1 MDNTGKTRNAKM
13 RQSPSTETESLRLGN
28 WSSKE
33 AWNLAAVA
41 WAAMLLGTAL
51 VLEHGFGQAPCA
63 LCLTQRAFVL
73 LAGLFVAV
81 GLAHNTR
88 LGIYP
93 LLATLAAV
101 LGGYFSVRHLY
112 LLTLPPEQVPSC
124 GVDFD
129 YLVEAFPLM
138 DILRAMTVGTGE
150 CAEQSFEI
158 PALALAGFAAMVAIT
173 INYWRMR

>member
-1 MDNTGKTRNAKM
+1 MDNTR
-13 RQSPSTETESLRLGN
+13 
-28 WSSKE
+28 KE

-41 WAAMLLGTAL
+41 WAAMLLSTAL
-51 VLEHGFGQAPCA
+51 VLEHGFGLAPCA

-73 LAGLFVAV
+73 LAGLFVTV
-81 GLAHNTR
+81 GLAHNPR

-101 LGGYFSVRHLY
+101 VGGYFSVRHLY
-112 LLTLPPEQVPSC
+112 LLTLPPDQVPGC

-129 YLVEAFPLM
+129 YLIDAFPLM
-138 DILRAMTVGTGE
+138 DILRAMTEGTGE
-150 CAEQSFEI
+150 CAEQSFVI

>member
-1 MDNTGKTRNAKM
+1 MNNKEMK
-13 RQSPSTETESLRLGN
+13 QSPNRASALRRLGN
-28 WSSKE
+28 SASKE

-41 WAAMLLGTAL
+41 WAALLLGTAL

-73 LAGLFVAV
+73 LAGLIAAV
-81 GLAHNTR
+81 GLAHNPR

-93 LLATLAAV
+93 LSATLAAV
-101 LGGYFSVRHLY
+101 VGGYFSVRHLY
-112 LLTLPPEQVPSC
+112 LLTLPPDQVPRC

-129 YLVEAFPLM
+129 YLIEVFPLM

-150 CAEQSFEI
+150 CAEQSFVI
-158 PALALAGFAAMVAIT
+158 PALALAGFVAMAAIT
-173 INYWRMR
+173 VNYWRMR